1 MFESTGPDGS
11 YTAEQMADFY
21 KEVLY
26 CCGVL
31 QVRPRIIFSG
41 PLESLFYDFLVLQEI
56 LVEKDKLLGHAR
68 EPVTGDTLGLNP
80 CDPYVFEFVY
90 NLHFNEVRHD

>member
-1 MFESTGPDGS
+1 
-11 YTAEQMADFY
+11 
-21 KEVLY
+21 
-26 CCGVL
+26 
-31 QVRPRIIFSG
+31 
-41 PLESLFYDFLVLQEI
+41 LFYDFLVLQEI